1 MAVVCDRHDLCAIGA
16 TGAIP
21 SGRARGVVSSVH
33 MRWLL
38 AVVLLVFGSAHAGAA
53 DATQGFLAQAVA
65 VNKFQLAASQ
75 LALRKTQS
83 TVVHNFAH
91 QMVLDYS
98 VAVMKLRQTAADAKL
113 PLHDALDP
121 RHKALLDTLTRTA
134 PGKTLSRAYFEAE
147 EKALRDDTAIFRAYA
162 KSGDNERIR
171 IYAQEMVP
179 VMQGELEQLGKLRK

>member
-1 MAVVCDRHDLCAIGA
+1 MLG
-16 TGAIP
+16 
-21 SGRARGVVSSVH
+21 
-33 MRWLL
+33 LL
-38 AVVLLVFGSAHAGAA
+38 AVLLLAFASVPAAAA
-53 DATQGFLAQAVA
+53 DPTQAFLVQAVA

-121 RHKALLDTLTRTA
+121 PRKALLDTLTHTP
-134 PGKTLSRAYFEAE
+134 PGKTLSKAYFEAE
-147 EKALRDDTAIFRAYA
+147 EKTLRDDTAIFQAYA
-162 KSGDNERIR
+162 ANGDNERIKL
-171 IYAQEMVP
+171 YAQEMVP

>member
-1 MAVVCDRHDLCAIGA
+1 MF
-16 TGAIP
+16 
-21 SGRARGVVSSVH
+21 S
-33 MRWLL
+33 LL
-38 AVVLLVFGSAHAGAA
+38 AVLLLAFASVPAAAA
-53 DATQGFLAQAVA
+53 DPTQAFLAQAVA

-98 VAVMKLRQTAADAKL
+98 VAVMKLRQTASDAKL

-121 RHKALLDTLTRTA
+121 PRKALLDTLTHTP
-134 PGKTLSRAYFEAE
+134 PGKTLSKAYFDAE
-147 EKALRDDTAIFRAYA
+147 EKTLRDDTAIFQAYA
-162 KSGDNERIR
+162 ANGDNERIKL
-171 IYAQEMVP
+171 YAQEMVP

>member
-1 MAVVCDRHDLCAIGA
+1 ML
-16 TGAIP
+16 
-21 SGRARGVVSSVH
+21 S
-33 MRWLL
+33 LL
-38 AVVLLVFGSAHAGAA
+38 AVLLLAFASVPAVAA
-53 DATQGFLAQAVA
+53 DPTQAFLAQAVA

-121 RHKALLDTLTRTA
+121 PHKALLDTLTHTP
-134 PGKTLSRAYFEAE
+134 PGKTLSKAYFEAE
-147 EKALRDDTAIFRAYA
+147 EKTLRDDTAIFQAYA
-162 KSGDNERIR
+162 ANGDNERIKL
-171 IYAQEMVP
+171 YAQEMVP